1 MTVINALLHP
11 HEFVEEFEALFSDK
25 EKETVHDRREDDLTD
40 LPDTS
45 ILFRRY
51 MEAGKTINV
60 YDWYGAFAQ
69 VLDTQRRKL
78 AKQQSKTTRGRK
90 GKGKGK
96 AKAKAKND
104 VPDLLRDVAVDVM
117 TEAEQEAWQREVHA
131 RFIRALHELDFM
143 GFIKHTGRKADHVIR
158 TVYDIPD

>member
-11 HEFVEEFEALFSDK
+11 HEFVEEFEALFSGK
-25 EKETVHDRREDDLTD
+25 EKGTDPDHRQREEDLTD

-69 VLDTQRRKL
+69 VLDAQRRKL
-78 AKQQSKTTRGRK
+78 AKQQSKPTRGRK
-90 GKGKGK
+90 GKGKARK
-96 AKAKAKND
+96 KDA
-104 VPDLLRDVAVDVM
+104 VPDLLRDVAIEKM
-117 TEAEQEAWQREVHA
+117 SEAEQEAWQREVQA

-143 GFIKHTGRKADHVIR
+143 GFIKHTGRKADHIIR